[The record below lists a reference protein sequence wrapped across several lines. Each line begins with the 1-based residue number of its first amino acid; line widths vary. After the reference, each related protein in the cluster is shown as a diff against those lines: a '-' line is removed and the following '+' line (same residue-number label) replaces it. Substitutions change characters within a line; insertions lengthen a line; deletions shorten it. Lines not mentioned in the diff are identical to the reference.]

1 MKTLIIILLI
11 FVCNTQIANS
21 QDSLKANCGMD
32 RIHEY
37 TLAEKIEAKPDFSY
51 FKDSIIWVNPSD
63 SIYIN
68 KNLTMSNKEFFK
80 PKIDWLEGL
89 ENTAW
94 TLAGATAF
102 GIADYVLYK
111 GVFENKDKTFYR
123 YLIQPVLDLTIGY
136 ALYKLS
142 GDNIKVSIGYG
153 LLRLGGWA
161 DEIFYNIH
169 GLKHDKYGG
178 NFNPTASHLWFT
190 FPTGWVKKDITVG
203 DHQFN
208 LGFTMSINFLLQSL

>member
-1 MKTLIIILLI
+1 MNKLLIILLI
-11 FVCNTQIANS
+11 FVATSFAS
-21 QDSLKANCGMD
+21 GQDSLKANCGMD

-37 TLAEKIEAKPDFSY
+37 TLAERIEAKPDFSY
-51 FKDSIIWVNPSD
+51 VKDSVIWVNPSD
-63 SIYIN
+63 SVYIN
-68 KNLTMSNKEFFK
+68 KNLTISKEEFNK
-80 PKIDWLEGL
+80 PKVDWIEGL

-102 GIADYVLYK
+102 GIFDYVLYK
-111 GVFENKDKTFYR
+111 EVFEGKENKDLYR
-123 YLIQPVLDLTIGY
+123 YLIQPALDLTIGY

-161 DEIFYNIH
+161 DEVFYNIH

-178 NFNPTASHLWFT
+178 NFNPTASHLWWT
-190 FPTGWVKKDITVG
+190 FPTGLIKKDITVG

-208 LGFTMSINFLLQSL
+208 LGFTLSINYLLQTL